1 MDNINVNNKLNSMT
15 KLNKLKYHFNYAKQ
29 VGDYD
34 IQLAYLSKI
43 KDYFA
48 EEIYGE
54 FGYDTCHKSEQ
65 EFIDFKLLVIN
76 EVCYG

>member
-1 MDNINVNNKLNSMT
+1 MT

-29 VGDYD
+29 VGDKD
-34 IQLAYLSKI
+34 IQLTYLNKI

-65 EFIDFKLLVIN
+65 EFIDTVENCNVLEDTDGVA
-76 EVCYG
+76 G

>member
-1 MDNINVNNKLNSMT
+1 MT

-54 FGYDTCHKSEQ
+54 FGYDTCCLVEKE
-65 EFIDFKLLVIN
+65 EVLDKTLKLLHN
-76 EVCYG
+76 D